1 MINPGSVPPH
11 CILSQYIKS
20 IEYIKSMVISQA
32 IHDTVTNCMYQ
43 GVWLVHLHYY
53 NKLIFMTDKDTK
65 TIKSIVRGTG
75 SNSLGGLRLHLFMHL

>member
-1 MINPGSVPPH
+1 
-11 CILSQYIKS
+11 
-20 IEYIKSMVISQA
+20 MVISQA

-65 TIKSIVRGTG
+65 TIKSIVPLPGGRGTG